1 MMMTTAKGTRITAD
15 TILRNIV
22 DALVKID
29 GRDMPG
35 RNHTIFTN
43 WKNRSLDRV
52 GLIQSLAHFLAGL
65 EERHR
70 FLVDRNVSSGPG
82 ISTGARRP
90 VLHRKGAEAP
100 QLDAVALGHGAGN
113 LAKNRVDDIFDV
125 ALVEM
130 RILGGNSLD
139 KL

>member
-1 MMMTTAKGTRITAD
+1 MAPRSPPTRFCGTLSTPFK
-15 TILRNIV
+15 
-22 DALVKID
+22 KID
-29 GRDMPG
+29 GRGMPG

-43 WKNRSLDRV
+43 RKNRSLNRV
-52 GLIQSLAHFLAGL
+52 GLVQSLTHFLAGL

-70 FLVDRNVSSGPG
+70 FLIDGNVSSGPG
-82 ISTGARRP
+82 ISASTRRP
-90 VLHRKGAEAP
+90 VLHRKGAEPP
-100 QLDAVALGHGAGN
+100 QLDSIALGHGAGD
-113 LAKNRVDDIFDV
+113 LAKDRIDDIFDV